1 MESTSSLSCPSA
13 DGVYEIGGLFPVWGV
28 VVIVGTAL
36 AAVTFFATS
45 NSEPPRLHWLF
56 AFLGFLTSALWIN
69 AAATE
74 VVNILRS
81 LGVVFQLSNTV
92 LGLTLLAWGNSIG
105 DVFSDFTLARQGY
118 PRMAFSAC
126 FGGIIFNILVG
137 VGLGCLL
144 QLSRGHVEVKL
155 EPDGLLVWVLAGAL
169 GLSLVC
175 SLVSVPLQC
184 FQLNKVYGFCLLLF
198 YANFLVVALLTE
210 FGVIHL

>member
-1 MESTSSLSCPSA
+1 MRSVALCPSGLWWSSLAPAWHLSPFSPPPT
-13 DGVYEIGGLFPVWGV
+13 E
-28 VVIVGTAL
+28 
-36 AAVTFFATS
+36 S
-45 NSEPPRLHWLF
+45 PRLHWLF

-105 DVFSDFTLARQGY
+105 DAFSDFTLARQGY

-126 FGGIIFNILVG
+126 FGGIIFNMLVG

-144 QLSRGHVEVKL
+144 QIARGSSEVKL
-155 EPDGLLVWVLAGAL
+155 EPDGLLDWVLAGAL
-169 GLSLVC
+169 GLSLAL
-175 SLVSVPLQC
+175 SLVAVPLQC
-184 FQLNKVYGFCLLLF
+184 FQLSKAYGICLLLF
-198 YANFLVVALLTE
+198 YAAFLIVALLTE
-210 FGVIHL
+210 FGVIHLKTV